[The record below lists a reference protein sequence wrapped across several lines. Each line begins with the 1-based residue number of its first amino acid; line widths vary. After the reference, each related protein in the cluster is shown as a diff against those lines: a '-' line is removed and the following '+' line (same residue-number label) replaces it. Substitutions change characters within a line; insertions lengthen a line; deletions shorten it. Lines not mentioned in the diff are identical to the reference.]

1 VATLMQGTAAS
12 GPASMGEEWRGEE
25 MGEWRQHDSIWGP
38 RGAMEGGSP
47 LTGEEVVGIAVAP
60 TIDVVTRPVER
71 RVGDGGRATGEA
83 VKVVHRGGRPPAGDE
98 RPMGWWRLA
107 GEGEVVG
114 GG

>member
-1 VATLMQGTAAS
+1 
-12 GPASMGEEWRGEE
+12 
-25 MGEWRQHDSIWGP
+25 
-38 RGAMEGGSP
+38 
-47 LTGEEVVGIAVAP
+47 VGIAVAP
-60 TIDVVTRPVER
+60 TIDVVTRPAEQ

-98 RPMGWWRLA
+98 RPMGRWRLA